1 MIPKAS
7 GASMR
12 SPSSPYSKVCIAITV
27 VVHSPG
33 GPLIGN
39 AIARDAPVMVFVGAN
54 VSGTF
59 GTFRPVLNPIFDC
72 FFGGIFLPF
81 FAFLKSSFPG
91 FLNP

>member
-1 MIPKAS
+1 
-7 GASMR
+7 
-12 SPSSPYSKVCIAITV
+12 
-27 VVHSPG
+27 
-33 GPLIGN
+33 
-39 AIARDAPVMVFVGAN
+39 MVFVGAN

-72 FFGGIFLPF
+72 FFGGIFCPF